1 MIEVVGEYAGVGEDE
16 VQVEVH
22 RVQLG
27 DEVRVQLREYVSRDG
42 VELTPLKQQGKGRY
56 AEQTERRRCK
66 QRKSI
71 VSTVTQTTLSKR
83 Q

>member
-1 MIEVVGEYAGVGEDE
+1 MIKVICDQARVREDE
-16 VQVEVH
+16 VEVEVY